1 MRVLIGFLAIAA
13 CVAGCG
19 GPDDGRLAISGT
31 VKFKGAPIKDG
42 AIVKFVPDEQQG
54 TEGLTMTTGGEY
66 ALPKPNG
73 LKPGKYTVIVSLGD
87 GKTAINPVNPDEPPG
102 PGGGTN
108 IVSKELIP
116 KDWNSQS
123 KQHVTVTTEGPNK
136 FDFDI
141 K

>member
-1 MRVLIGFLAIAA
+1 MRVLFGLAAVM

-19 GPDDGRLAISGT
+19 GSDDGRMAVSGT
-31 VKFKGAPIKDG
+31 VKFKDAPIKDG

-54 TEGLTMTTGGEY
+54 TEGLVMTTGGGY
-66 ALPKPNG
+66 TLPRANG
-73 LKPGKYTVIVSLGD
+73 LKPGKYTVTVSLGD
-87 GKTAINPVNPDEPPG
+87 GKTAVNPVNPDEPPE

-116 KDWNSQS
+116 PEWNRKST
-123 KQHVTVTTEGPNK
+123 QHVTVTADGPNE
-136 FDFDI
+136 FNFDI